1 MTTSYDIS
9 ADIIA
14 QLVASYSQPEL
25 PTSVKMVK
33 VGGSPTKKP
42 SKLSVAKAAKAAAD
56 VVGAAVEGHNEVKR
70 EVIPFILPE
79 VGSLD
84 AKGYMKQ
91 MVRAVDRNARIA
103 AIAGYV
109 GYDTTISYSA
119 NELSANLRAKHTLRG
134 NVVALPRPVHSAP
147 TGPTLSGYVSGL
159 PSATDKRRNDLQGR
173 EVVAAESML
182 DYNKQAAAHLERG
195 DQSNAAHCATMAHLE
210 ADRLTQIRKDLETL

>member
-14 QLVASYSQPEL
+14 QLVASYQQPAL
-25 PTSVKMVK
+25 PTSVTMVK

-119 NELSANLRAKHTLRG
+119 NELNANMMAQRTLRG
-134 NVVALPRPVHSAP
+134 NPVPLARPVHSVQ
-147 TGPTLSGYVSGL
+147 PTLAGYVAGCND
-159 PSATDKRRNDLQGR
+159 AIAKKRADLQGR
-173 EVVAAESML
+173 SVYVTEAML
-182 DYNKQAAAHLERG
+182 DNERSTREALARNDQVNAH
-195 DQSNAAHCATMAHLE
+195 HFATMARLE
-210 ADRLTQIRKDLETL
+210 RERLDQIQIDLSNL